1 MCMYVYICKRVLET
15 ENYAKKSRFLVTKV
29 EELNDISPGMGASNL
44 ALVLKDGKPRNGKI
58 NKGFEFGDF
67 EGSSKKVIKFLPH
80 VICFFSGG
88 LNKIQ
93 RVPEEPHTRGWYK
106 QMLVYI

>member
-58 NKGFEFGDF
+58 NKGFEFLEILKD
-67 EGSSKKVIKFLPH
+67 LP
-80 VICFFSGG
+80 
-88 LNKIQ
+88 
-93 RVPEEPHTRGWYK
+93 RR
-106 QMLVYI
+106 